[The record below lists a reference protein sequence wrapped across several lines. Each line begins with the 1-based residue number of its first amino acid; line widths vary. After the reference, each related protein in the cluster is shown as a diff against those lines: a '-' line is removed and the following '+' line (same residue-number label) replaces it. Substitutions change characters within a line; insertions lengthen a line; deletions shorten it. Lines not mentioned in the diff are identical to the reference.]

1 MSQIYNFKINY
12 EQVLARMGANKFKTR
27 IDEKTES
34 AIKETLDNAQKLL
47 QPRYAMAYADKVISD
62 GKINADGLIIESS
75 DIMKLLNNSQK
86 LCGFVATIGNALD
99 QKIELLQ
106 KNDKTTAFIYDA
118 AGSVA
123 IEQLVTAVNNEI
135 KKSNPGFILT
145 KRFSVGYG
153 DWKIENQKVFLRWL
167 GAEKIGITLS
177 ETFQMSPRKSVSAI
191 VGLEKYKS

>member
-1 MSQIYNFKINY
+1 MSLIYNFKINY

-27 IDEKTES
+27 IDDKTES
-34 AIKETLDNAQKLL
+34 SIKETLDNAQKLL
-47 QPRYAMAYADKVISD
+47 QPKYAMAYADKVISD

-135 KKSNPGFILT
+135 KNSNPDFILT

-153 DWKIENQKVFLRWL
+153 DWKIENQKGFLKWL

-191 VGLEKYKS
+191 IGLIPLK

>member
-12 EQVLARMGANKFKTR
+12 EQVLVRMGANKFKTR

-47 QPRYAMAYADKVISD
+47 QPRYALAYADKVILD
-62 GKINADGLIIESS
+62 GKINADGLIIESA
-75 DIMKLLNNSQK
+75 DIMKLLNNSSK

-106 KNDKTTAFIYDA
+106 KNDKTAAFIYDA

-123 IEQLVTAVNNEI
+123 IEQLVTAVNDEI
-135 KKSNPGFILT
+135 KNSNPNFILT
-145 KRFSVGYG
+145 RRFSVGYG
-153 DWKIENQKVFLRWL
+153 DWKIENQKAFLRWL

-191 VGLEKYKS
+191 VGLIPLK